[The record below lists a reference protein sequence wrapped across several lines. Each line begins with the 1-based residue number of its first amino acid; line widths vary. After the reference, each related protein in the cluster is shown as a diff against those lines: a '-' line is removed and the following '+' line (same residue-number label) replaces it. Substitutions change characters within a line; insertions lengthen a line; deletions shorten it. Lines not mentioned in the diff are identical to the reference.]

1 MRFRALFL
9 LVALLL
15 AACGGSTT
23 PDADDPGDTDDQATT
38 TTAAVD
44 DPDDDDDTD
53 DDQTTGLPAGE
64 CLSIGVALSQAA
76 SMGML
81 GQSGDPTDAADSLAA
96 MSGAAPAE
104 IADDFEILAEAY
116 SAFAA
121 ALEDA
126 GVDFSDP
133 GSLSSP
139 EAQAALTTAGEAFAS
154 SDVQEASNN
163 ISEYMDEVCED

>member
-1 MRFRALFL
+1 VRFRALFL
-9 LVALLL
+9 LIALLL
-15 AACGGSTT
+15 AACGGSAT
-23 PDADDPGDTDDQATT
+23 PDADDPGDTDDQGTT

-44 DPDDDDDTD
+44 DPDDDDDT
-53 DDQTTGLPAGE
+53 QTAGLPAGE

-76 SMGML
+76 SMGLL
-81 GQSGDPTDAADSLAA
+81 GQGGDPTDAADSLAA

-116 SAFAA
+116 AAFAA

-126 GVDFSDP
+126 GVDFSDA

-139 EAQAALTTAGEAFAS
+139 EAQAALAAAGEAFAS
-154 SDVQEASNN
+154 SDVEEASEN

>member
-1 MRFRALFL
+1 
-9 LVALLL
+9 
-15 AACGGSTT
+15 
-23 PDADDPGDTDDQATT
+23 
-38 TTAAVD
+38 
-44 DPDDDDDTD
+44 
-53 DDQTTGLPAGE
+53 LPAGE

-76 SMGML
+76 SMGLL
-81 GQSGDPTDAADSLAA
+81 GQGGDPTDAADSLAA

-116 SAFAA
+116 AAFAA

-126 GVDFSDP
+126 GVDFSDA

-139 EAQAALTTAGEAFAS
+139 EAQAALAAGEAFAS
-154 SDVQEASNN
+154 SDVEEASEN

>member
-9 LVALLL
+9 LIALLL
-15 AACGGSTT
+15 AACGGSAT

-38 TTAAVD
+38 TTATVD
-44 DPDDDDDTD
+44 DPDDDDTD
-53 DDQTTGLPAGE
+53 DDQTTGLLTGE
-64 CLSIGVALSQAA
+64 CLAIGVALSQAA
-76 SMGML
+76 SMGVL
-81 GQSGDPTDAADSLAA
+81 GQGGDPTDAADSLAA

-121 ALEDA
+121 ALEGA
-126 GVDFSDP
+126 GVDFSDA

-139 EAQAALTTAGEAFAS
+139 EAQAALATAGEAFAS
-154 SDVQEASNN
+154 SGVEEASNN
-163 ISEYMDEVCED
+163 ISEYMDEVCDN

>member
-9 LVALLL
+9 LIALLL
-15 AACGGSTT
+15 AACGGSAT
-23 PDADDPGDTDDQATT
+23 PEADDPDDTDDQATT

-44 DPDDDDDTD
+44 EPDDDN
-53 DDQTTGLPAGE
+53 DDQTTGLPTGE
-64 CLSIGVALSQAA
+64 CMAIGVALSQAA
-76 SMGML
+76 SMGLL
-81 GQSGDPTDAADSLAA
+81 GQGGDPTDAADSLTA

-116 SAFAA
+116 AAFAA

-133 GSLSSP
+133 GSMSSP

-154 SDVQEASNN
+154 SDVEEASNN
-163 ISEYMDEVCED
+163 ISEYMDEVCEG